1 MTDLAAREE
10 KLIREIEKE
19 MDKLDQTLAKM
30 DETDSKIKHFI
41 EQEKALHEIRTI
53 IRKEHKLEK
62 LEEKD
67 AQHEI
72 DAVVNELEREES
84 LINGINKEVEKSDKT
99 LSKIDVD
106 ENRVKSYYEQ
116 KKALHENREI
126 VKKVNKL

>member
-53 IRKEHKLEK
+53 IRKEHKVEK

-84 LINGINKEVEKSDKT
+84 LINGINKEVEKLDKT
-99 LSKIDVD
+99 LSKIDGD
-106 ENRVKSYYEQ
+106 ENRVKSYFEQ
-116 KKALHENREI
+116 KKVLHEIREI

>member
-84 LINGINKEVEKSDKT
+84 LINGINKEVEKLDKT
-99 LSKIDVD
+99 LSKIDGD
-106 ENRVKSYYEQ
+106 ENRVKSYFEQ
-116 KKALHENREI
+116 KKVLHEIREI

>member
-84 LINGINKEVEKSDKT
+84 LINGINKEVEK
-99 LSKIDVD
+99 
-106 ENRVKSYYEQ
+106 
-116 KKALHENREI
+116 
-126 VKKVNKL
+126 

>member
-10 KLIREIEKE
+10 QLIREIEKE

-84 LINGINKEVEKSDKT
+84 LINGINKEVEKLDKT
-99 LSKIDVD
+99 LSKIDGD
-106 ENRVKSYYEQ
+106 ENRVKSYFEQ
-116 KKALHENREI
+116 KKALHEIREI

>member
-62 LEEKD
+62 LEEIEK
-67 AQHEI
+67 
-72 DAVVNELEREES
+72 
-84 LINGINKEVEKSDKT
+84 NKNQDKEK
-99 LSKIDVD
+99 
-106 ENRVKSYYEQ
+106 EN
-116 KKALHENREI
+116 A
-126 VKKVNKL
+126 